1 LREFEDDP
9 RAVSA
14 LLGVAGTA
22 SFDHRVAQLRQD
34 RLTEHA
40 RTEAET
46 TYADKGFTILTQRPH
61 WRDTTTVLLRHLRTV
76 DGEQATEAVI
86 SDPAQ
91 WAVFMLEDTMLT
103 DAATGEPVDEDQV
116 DWNTELHP
124 DREPADGLRHADSVV
139 ENVVWQPEY
148 YCRDPH
154 ACGLTLAEVLTR
166 AKPIATGQHGA
177 ELNDADARVDA
188 KRDERRKVLALNKL
202 GAAAQQVRRTW
213 VRDHLLA
220 RKTPVKG
227 AAVFIATCLDAG
239 PGLLVD
245 HAGQQVVGEL
255 LGLGDKPIRD
265 AVAKLAA
272 TADGRAQVLLLGMVL
287 AALEGR
293 TPKDAW
299 RDTASSYK
307 PVPGAAEYLRFL
319 AANGYLLSAIEQ
331 VVTGEHDADAVHA
344 EIAQQ
349 A

>member
-1 LREFEDDP
+1 
-9 RAVSA
+9 
-14 LLGVAGTA
+14 
-22 SFDHRVAQLRQD
+22 
-34 RLTEHA
+34 
-40 RTEAET
+40 
-46 TYADKGFTILTQRPH
+46 
-61 WRDTTTVLLRHLRTV
+61 
-76 DGEQATEAVI
+76 
-86 SDPAQ
+86 
-91 WAVFMLEDTMLT
+91 M
-103 DAATGEPVDEDQV
+103 
-116 DWNTELHP
+116 
-124 DREPADGLRHADSVV
+124 
-139 ENVVWQPEY
+139 WQPEY

-166 AKPIATGQHGA
+166 AKPIVTGQHGA
-177 ELNDADARVDA
+177 ELNDADARVEA

-202 GAAAQQVRRTW
+202 GAAAQQVRRAW

-245 HAGQQVVGEL
+245 HAGQQIVGEL